1 MPDRHYCQVP
11 VILLAGGLGR
21 YHCSDHQSVL
31 LIKQQHTRVLIV
43 DQTDTRQSHH
53 VSVRLSTPQT
63 FSN

>member
-1 MPDRHYCQVP
+1 
-11 VILLAGGLGR
+11 
-21 YHCSDHQSVL
+21 VL